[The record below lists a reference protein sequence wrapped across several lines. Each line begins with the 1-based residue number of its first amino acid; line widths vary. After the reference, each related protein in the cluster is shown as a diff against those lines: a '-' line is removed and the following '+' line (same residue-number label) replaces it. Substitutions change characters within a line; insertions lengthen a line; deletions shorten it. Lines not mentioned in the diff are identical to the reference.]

1 MFVGATQSW
10 SKQPDFRMGSQCLCR
25 TADTRFCILWSP
37 IKGCEGPWLPNT
49 TSGFHPQV
57 WRRPIAQ
64 VLQEMS
70 RHQATGLTETETG
83 VDMQGITHLLAD
95 TGLVTRDNV
104 EMSEVSTKCHKDIVD
119 VHRLHKWSRG
129 IQVIVGAGGI
139 ILDWAPLYR
148 AENPL
153 QVVFILFKY
162 LLKRFCGVP
171 ESEFKDFFIS
181 YAPVLVLNQSHF
193 FCNFSFWSSLQSKD
207 FYLNWLLSEHFQI
220 ILFFVKHWKT

>member
-1 MFVGATQSW
+1 MWEPHKVGQNSQIFEWVPNVCAEQPTPGSAFCEVHSKAVKDLGFPTQLR
-10 SKQPDFRMGSQCLCR
+10 DFILKCGADPSQYGKEGR
-25 TADTRFCILWSP
+25 T
-37 IKGCEGPWLPNT
+37 K
-49 TSGFHPQV
+49 V
-57 WRRPIAQ
+57 KQ

-104 EMSEVSTKCHKDIVD
+104 EMSEVSTKCHKDIGD

-207 FYLNWLLSEHFQI
+207 FYLN
-220 ILFFVKHWKT
+220 